1 MIIGLLPQKDMNPL
15 STIHFKGR
23 AASFSEGMILNKSCQ
38 EVMNISERNRAQ
50 KAILFFQVS
59 LRLKFM
65 QEKP

>member
-1 MIIGLLPQKDMNPL
+1 M
-15 STIHFKGR
+15 
-23 AASFSEGMILNKSCQ
+23 FSEGMILKKSCE

-50 KAILFFQVS
+50 KTILVVQVS